1 MKKYQKSVTLP
12 TCSGCRCG
20 IDETGH
26 LRAHIG
32 CKRHQNG
39 KNSGEF
45 GCFESFQTIFERKRT
60 TNKRKSHTFAA
71 EILSKLKTR

>member
-39 KNSGEF
+39 KTAVNLGS
-45 GCFESFQTIFERKRT
+45 FESFQTIFARNLTQYRVFF
-60 TNKRKSHTFAA
+60 RTFAA
-71 EILSKLKTR
+71 NFSNTPP